1 MHKEKREKTTKTYVP
16 FPEGIH
22 TIWFEPSE
30 PPHEMRILGRI
41 NLISILI
48 DDEIA
53 FVGAIH
59 FHEDLKNVGNNP
71 YPLTVTYIPEGG
83 AINFHVLGAT
93 REFGNVDSPFRF
105 VFDGTC
111 EKTFESI
118 VISGRSPVG
127 LYPDSPASRTWRVCN
142 LDIQGPRRSESQ
154 TFKMRLY
161 YGSPR

>member
-118 VISGRSPVG
+118 VISGSGGVPSGFIPTRP
-127 LYPDSPASRTWRVCN
+127 PAEPGESVTWTSR
-142 LDIQGPRRSESQ
+142 GPGDQNPKPS
-154 TFKMRLY
+154 K
-161 YGSPR
+161 